1 MANKMTK
8 RMVIEGLMNGT
19 IEVNSD
25 VAMNYFTHEIELL
38 DKKSAS
44 KSNKPSAKSIEND
57 GYRDTILGVLEGA
70 DTPLSLSEIKAL
82 CGDAFAEFSPQKM
95 SGIIKPLCDSH
106 VVVKTMEKRVAKFAL
121 A

>member
-19 IEVNSD
+19 ITVDSD

-44 KSNKPSAKSIEND
+44 KNNKPSAKSIEND
-57 GYRDTILGVLEGA
+57 GYRDAILDVLNGA
-70 DTPLSLSEIKAL
+70 DTPLSLSEIKAQN
-82 CGDAFAEFSPQKM
+82 DAFAEFSPQKM
-95 SGIIKPLCDSH
+95 SGIIKPLVDSGR
-106 VVVKTMEKRVAKFAL
+106 VVKTMEKRVAKFAL